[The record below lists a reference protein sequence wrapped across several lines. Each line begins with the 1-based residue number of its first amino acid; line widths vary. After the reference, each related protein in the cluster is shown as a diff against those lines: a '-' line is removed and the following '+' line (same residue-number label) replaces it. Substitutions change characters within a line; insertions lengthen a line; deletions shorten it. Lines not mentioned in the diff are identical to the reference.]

1 MKRALG
7 ILTVAVVALVL
18 VYPATAPSAKPPGPQ
33 DTPTI
38 HIVTPY
44 SPTGDDPANSG
55 ADGDAD
61 DLAGRRD
68 GKTDMDGASGQLDV
82 RSATLAVRLWR
93 LYMFT
98 FRLY

>member
-1 MKRALG
+1 MKRAFA

-33 DTPTI
+33 DIPTI

-44 SPTGDDPANSG
+44 SPGGDDPANSG

-61 DLAGRRD
+61 DLAGRKD
-68 GKTDMDGASGQLDV
+68 GKTNMDGVSGQPDV
-82 RSATLAVRLWR
+82 MNASLAVRLWR